1 VMSWCGWQSFPDHIF
16 SDLMIIVGRENIG
29 DFQKCRQVCKS
40 WNVMTSQMIKRGKD
54 VIKRTAESLD
64 VQIREKWREEWDF
77 HAPPL
82 TEILTAASLAHQGLL
97 GSVEGLVLEDVDLA
111 SVPTELLASLVSCA
125 TRSVD
130 ILNVRNCDIINILDT
145 LQTLKTLSMGN
156 TAEKYREQMR
166 SWAER
171 IHWEVAEGVMEGF
184 GDQCF
189 IVSRHKIPSGMIQ
202 DTATLE
208 NLQSS

>member
-1 VMSWCGWQSFPDHIF
+1 
-16 SDLMIIVGRENIG
+16 
-29 DFQKCRQVCKS
+29 
-40 WNVMTSQMIKRGKD
+40 MIKREKD
-54 VIKRTAESLD
+54 VIKRTTESLA

-82 TEILTAASLAHQGLL
+82 SEILTAASLAHQGLL

-111 SVPTELLASLVSCA
+111 SVPPELLASLVSCG
-125 TRSVD
+125 TRNVD

-145 LQTLKTLSMGN
+145 LQTLETLSISNQSLGSEETRALVRVMETRVEGLGLGIWGDVSPDIMAITQYSGEGRCWRVVCLGN

-184 GDQCF
+184 GVQCL
-189 IVSRHKIPSGMIQ
+189 VVRRHVAS
-202 DTATLE
+202 TL
-208 NLQSS
+208 